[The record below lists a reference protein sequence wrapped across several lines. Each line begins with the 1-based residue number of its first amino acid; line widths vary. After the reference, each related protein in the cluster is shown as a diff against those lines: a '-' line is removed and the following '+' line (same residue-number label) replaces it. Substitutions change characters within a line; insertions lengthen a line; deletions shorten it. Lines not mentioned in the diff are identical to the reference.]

1 MNYFSDETSLRY
13 CGLWNKYYFPI
24 HSLSIAL
31 LSIILFYRLPD
42 NNTSELSLLMPVNTV
57 NTVYET
63 KWYDFF
69 SCQVLHINE
78 SHLWNNLSLL
88 LLLGTL
94 FEFVHGPIP
103 CFVVFWIGGTTGV
116 MLELGWWYRNPTRLL
131 GASSGVYALVS
142 AYFSHLLMNWKETPL
157 KYVWFLTLILSVV
170 ITILFYYYSENGEY
184 NVAHIAHLGGAIQGV
199 FVGCLSVRNL
209 RVTKIE
215 NMLKVICFLLA
226 SGFIGSVWYRIV
238 LVNNYYA

>member
-1 MNYFSDETSLRY
+1 MIFS
-13 CGLWNKYYFPI
+13 
-24 HSLSIAL
+24 
-31 LSIILFYRLPD
+31 ILI
-42 NNTSELSLLMPVNTV
+42 V
-57 NTVYET
+57 
-63 KWYDFF
+63 F
-69 SCQVLHINE
+69 SANCNDI
-78 SHLWNNLSLL
+78 
-88 LLLGTL
+88 
-94 FEFVHGPIP
+94 F
-103 CFVVFWIGGTTGV
+103 
-116 MLELGWWYRNPTRLL
+116 
-131 GASSGVYALVS
+131 SS
-142 AYFSHLLMNWKETPL
+142 TPG
-157 KYVWFLTLILSVV
+157 WFLTLILSVV